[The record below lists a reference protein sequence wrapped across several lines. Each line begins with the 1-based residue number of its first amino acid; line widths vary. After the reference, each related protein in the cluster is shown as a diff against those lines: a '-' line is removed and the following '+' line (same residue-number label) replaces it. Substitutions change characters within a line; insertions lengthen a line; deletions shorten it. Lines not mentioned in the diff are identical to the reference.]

1 MTSSLRELQPTLRSI
16 NLIHYTQSVQF
27 TKLTKYWR
35 TWCPFP
41 SEHEVMTVD
50 SKSEEWK
57 KITSEQWYFFIKA
70 TFLSFPEDF
79 ELHLGKESCLWPD
92 GHVFLPHLNLCHITT
107 KTSQHKTAFDPP
119 LRKWQF
125 HMNSPLTSWHTLK
138 FNTTLIHQQQLY
150 IYFITSFLSFRA
162 LINPTFSLPSLLS

>member
-1 MTSSLRELQPTLRSI
+1 MTSSLRELQPTLRST

-57 KITSEQWYFFIKA
+57 KITSEKWYY
-70 TFLSFPEDF
+70 T
-79 ELHLGKESCLWPD
+79 LGKRAACDQMATCSC
-92 GHVFLPHLNLCHITT
+92 HILNLCHITT

-119 LRKWQF
+119 LRKRQF

-162 LINPTFSLPSLLS
+162 LIDTTSSLPSLLS